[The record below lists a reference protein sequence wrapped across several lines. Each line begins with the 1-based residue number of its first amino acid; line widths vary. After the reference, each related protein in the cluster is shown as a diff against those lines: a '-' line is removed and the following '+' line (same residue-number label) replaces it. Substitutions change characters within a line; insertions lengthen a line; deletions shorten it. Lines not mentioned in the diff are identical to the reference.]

1 MIKDLTINGTV
12 YAKYQ
17 ILDKVLYLKP
27 VKNIGKLN
35 NQKSVTLTIFLI
47 QQIEPEKIK
56 AVGYLNV

>member
-35 NQKSVTLTIFLI
+35 NQKSEDLTIFLI

-56 AVGYLNV
+56 EVGYLNV